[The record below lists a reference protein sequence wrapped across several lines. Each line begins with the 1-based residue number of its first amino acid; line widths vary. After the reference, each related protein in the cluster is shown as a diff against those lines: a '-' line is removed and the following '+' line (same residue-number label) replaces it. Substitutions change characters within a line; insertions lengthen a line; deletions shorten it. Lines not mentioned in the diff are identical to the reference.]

1 MEDEEEGEGRGILNP
16 GADACGGRYDRPK
29 SSFQLSCGTHP
40 QLFIFHYS
48 FQNGLIFKKNAEVF
62 FLNLRLLWRNSQR
75 YNASKSKRYKKSLLL
90 SLRVLSKSKT
100 FSILDSQIKLA
111 KSQGLNISALKLKLH
126 WEELHHYEPL

>member
-48 FQNGLIFKKNAEVF
+48 FQNGLIFKKMQRVF
-62 FLNLRLLWRNSQR
+62 FSE
-75 YNASKSKRYKKSLLL
+75 
-90 SLRVLSKSKT
+90 SKT
-100 FSILDSQIKLA
+100 FVEKLTEVYS
-111 KSQGLNISALKLKLH
+111 KQKQEI
-126 WEELHHYEPL
+126 